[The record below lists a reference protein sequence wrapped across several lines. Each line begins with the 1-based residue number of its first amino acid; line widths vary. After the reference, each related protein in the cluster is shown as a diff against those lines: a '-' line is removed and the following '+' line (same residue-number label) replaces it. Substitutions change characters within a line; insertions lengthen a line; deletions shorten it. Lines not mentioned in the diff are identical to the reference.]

1 VRGASEKRLSD
12 QRRQAVRG
20 VLPATFVSAALIAHL
35 VAAKAA
41 RDALF
46 LTCFDVALLP
56 RMLMSGAAV
65 SLAAAFV
72 AAVVMNRKSPAGLL
86 VGALVTSAVLYGV
99 ECALLARFASAVAV
113 MLYLHVAAFGAT
125 LVAAL
130 WSLVNEWF
138 DPRTAKREVRRIA
151 LGGSLGG
158 VLGGIMSWVVSG
170 THGLTVLLSML
181 GGLNL
186 LALCAVLPLTGQRS
200 RHTKTRSSPAARVS
214 SVKTLRESPYLLAL
228 AALVAL
234 SAFSSALLEYVLG
247 AQAVRH
253 FPETANLTAFYA
265 SFHAG
270 VGVLGLLVQFTL
282 TRPILDRFGLAG
294 SVALLPCAVLG
305 SGVLALLS
313 PGLWSAALLRGSEA
327 VVQASVFRSGYELFY
342 TPLPP
347 AQKRPTKMLI
357 DVGVDRLGTMSGGG
371 LAALLVPIAEGR
383 VQTLL
388 LVLAMGAATAA
399 LWCALRLHRGY
410 VDALASR
417 LRHGTLH
424 IDPSRVFDATT
435 QRTLAESVSLDRAQI
450 LAAIAQQ
457 RSEHPDRPSAPPN
470 DREHELAP
478 ALLMTSSGAGF
489 EAAPGYVGLH
499 LDDEDAPHAREE
511 RRDLLLERAAILRS
525 GDVARIRAELQN
537 PLTPELVWCALPL
550 LAHDQLARDVL
561 PALREVAPRAVG
573 AMADLLLDPSTSTVL
588 RRRVPRVLEN
598 CPTPRAIRVLVD
610 GLFDPELSVRH
621 QCALALLRIAEQSPG
636 VRLPRER
643 VLDAIEDELS
653 QDRSAP
659 AARRRERDALDDRP
673 EFGEHALHERA
684 HRGVE
689 YVMTLLALVLDREPL
704 RLAYHGLYAGSAAI
718 RGTALEYLDS
728 VLPSRLKQGV
738 LALLEAT
745 PEPPVGARR
754 DTAALADEL
763 LRSREFVLPSALG
776 GTRK

>member
-1 VRGASEKRLSD
+1 
-12 QRRQAVRG
+12 VRG

-72 AAVVMNRKSPAGLL
+72 AAQVMNRKSPAALL
-86 VGALVTSAVLYGV
+86 VGALVTSAVLYGI
-99 ECALLARFASAVAV
+99 ECVLLARFAPVVAV

-138 DPRTAKREVRRIA
+138 DPRSAKREVRRIA

-158 VLGGIMSWVVSG
+158 VLGGVLSWVVSG
-170 THGLTVLLSML
+170 THGLTVLLSLL
-181 GGLNL
+181 GALNM
-186 LALCAVLPLTGQRS
+186 LALCAVLPLTGPRA
-200 RHTKTRSSPAARVS
+200 RAHTKTRSSPSARAS
-214 SVKTLRESPYLLAL
+214 SVKTLKESPYLLAL

-247 AQAVRH
+247 AQAVRN
-253 FPETANLTAFYA
+253 FPETAGLTAFYA

-305 SGVLALLS
+305 SGVLALVS
-313 PGLWSAALLRGSEA
+313 PALWSAALLRGSEA

-357 DVGVDRLGTMSGGG
+357 DVGVDRLGTMTGGG
-371 LAALLVPIAEGR
+371 LAAVLVPIAQGR
-383 VQTLL
+383 VQTVL
-388 LVLAMGAATAA
+388 LVLAMAAATAA

-417 LRHGTLH
+417 LRRGTLH
-424 IDPSRVFDATT
+424 LDPSRVFDATT
-435 QRTLAESVSLDRAQI
+435 HRTLAESVSLDRAQI

-457 RSEHPDRPSAPPN
+457 RSEHPDRPSAPPGN
-470 DREHELAP
+470 EREHELAP

-499 LDDEDAPHAREE
+499 LDDEDAPHGRHE
-511 RRDLLLERAAILRS
+511 RRDVLLERATVLRS
-525 GDVARIRAELQN
+525 GDVARIRAELAQ

-561 PALREVAPRAVG
+561 PALRQVAPRAVG
-573 AMADLLLDPSTSTVL
+573 AMADVLLDPHESPVI

-610 GLFDPELSVRH
+610 GLFDAELSVRH
-621 QCALALLRIAEQSPG
+621 QCALALLRIAELTPTA
-636 VRLPRER
+636 RLPRER
-643 VLDAIEDELS
+643 LLDAIEDELS

-673 EFGEHALHERA
+673 EFGEHAIHERA

-728 VLPSRLKQGV
+728 VLPSRVKQGV

-745 PEPPVGARR
+745 PEPPLGARR
-754 DTAALADEL
+754 DAAALADEL

>member
-1 VRGASEKRLSD
+1 M
-12 QRRQAVRG
+12 RG

-72 AAVVMNRKSPAGLL
+72 AALVMNRKSPASLL
-86 VGALVTSAVLYGV
+86 VGALVTSTLFYGV
-99 ECALLARFASAVAV
+99 ECALLAQFAPAVAV

-170 THGLTVLLSML
+170 THGLTVLLSLL
-181 GGLNL
+181 GGLNI
-186 LALCAVLPLTGQRS
+186 LALCAVLPLTGQRA
-200 RHTKTRSSPAARVS
+200 RAYTKSLRSPNARGS
-214 SVKTLRESPYLLAL
+214 SMKTLKESPYLLAL

-247 AQAVRH
+247 AQAVRN
-253 FPETANLTAFYA
+253 FPETAALTAFYA

-305 SGVLALLS
+305 SGMLALVN
-313 PGLWSAALLRGSEA
+313 PALWSAALLRGSEA
-327 VVQASVFRSGYELFY
+327 VVQTSVFRSGYELFY

-357 DVGVDRLGTMSGGG
+357 DVGVDRIGTMCGGG
-371 LAALLVPIAEGR
+371 LAALLVPLAQAR
-383 VQTLL
+383 VQTVL

-417 LRHGTLH
+417 LRRGTLH
-424 IDPSRVFDATT
+424 LDPSRVFDATT
-435 QRTLAESVSLDRAQI
+435 QRTLAESVSLDRGQI

-457 RSEHPDRPSAPPN
+457 RSEHPERPSSPPGH
-470 DREHELAP
+470 EHELAP

-499 LDDEDAPHAREE
+499 LDDEDTPNARDD
-511 RRDLLLERAAILRS
+511 RRDVLLERAAVLRS
-525 GDVARIRAELQN
+525 GHVARIRAELAQ

-561 PALREVAPRAVG
+561 PALRDVAPRAVG
-573 AMADLLLDPSTSTVL
+573 AMADALLDPSSSPVL

-610 GLFDPELSVRH
+610 GLFDVELSVRH
-621 QCALALLRIAEQSPG
+621 QCALALLRIAELTPTA
-636 VRLPRER
+636 RLPRER
-643 VLDAIEDELS
+643 LLDAIEDELS

-673 EFGEHALHERA
+673 EFGEHAIHERA

-728 VLPSRLKQGV
+728 VLPSRVKQGV

-745 PEPPVGARR
+745 PEPPLGARR
-754 DTAALADEL
+754 DAAALADEL